1 MTPLEL
7 HAALALPGTLPDA
20 IQAKAGVEENTVG
33 ALEAAH
39 LLEPFLAR
47 DCLARD
53 AGLLLADDAWV
64 AASAR

>member
-1 MTPLEL
+1 MHTDVGFEPNGPL
-7 HAALALPGTLPDA
+7 DA
-20 IQAKAGVEENTVG
+20 IQAKAGAEENTIG
-33 ALEAAH
+33 ALEAAN